1 MTTTAH
7 PRLSAS
13 KGTCFTPPTPRARVF
28 SPTPTPMRAA
38 LVVLSLASLASGL
51 FTAKAGGAAEVV
63 DCSVCFA
70 NETLDV
76 TELGPANDTE
86 AEEAETK
93 QERHSNQSTQ
103 IMVVGGLTGG
113 FMVAAICRRPR
124 RPRKAPSRWTQTPTQ
139 TPPPP
144 QQQPRLRKLSTHW
157 LAPHTYL
164 PPSGR
169 RKHHRVATV
178 EQGIQTLP
186 PPRSYEEGSQTFAVA
201 TRGPN
206 PNPNPD
212 PDPNPNPNPKP
223 SPDPKPK
230 PNPKP
235 NPEPNPN
242 PNPDPNPDPDQVAAL
257 LGAEVL
263 GTLRRALRLVGVRVG
278 LGVRARVSV
287 GVRVR
292 VRVRVRLRA
301 KVRAAPCASRSSVSR
316 MATWLG

>member
-1 MTTTAH
+1 
-7 PRLSAS
+7 
-13 KGTCFTPPTPRARVF
+13 
-28 SPTPTPMRAA
+28 MRAA

-169 RKHHRVATV
+169 RKHHSVATV

-212 PDPNPNPNPKP
+212 PDPNPNPNPNP
-223 SPDPKPK
+223 A
-230 PNPKP
+230 PN
-235 NPEPNPN
+235 
-242 PNPDPNPDPDQVAAL
+242 QVATRDAMAQAEAQAERAPMETRSTQAPADL
-257 LGAEVL
+257 DTDLGMGVPGGPPLSNSRPHQQQPQQQRRPEQVDRASATDRAAAHSVGCSTEQLVSVEVASIQTDSLDRRSSAAQTAEV
-263 GTLRRALRLVGVRVG
+263 
-278 LGVRARVSV
+278 S
-287 GVRVR
+287 
-292 VRVRVRLRA
+292 
-301 KVRAAPCASRSSVSR
+301 
-316 MATWLG
+316 